1 MYILIFVLPWIYILY
16 LGISSKIK
24 IEKLKKEKSQML
36 DEIIER
42 DCEIKHLR
50 EHIKNS

>member
-1 MYILIFVLPWIYILY
+1 MYNIVFVLLCIYILY
-16 LGISSKIK
+16 LLISFKVQIKNLKIK
-24 IEKLKKEKSQML
+24 NSEML

-42 DCEIKHLR
+42 DSLIKYLR

>member
-1 MYILIFVLPWIYILY
+1 MYNIVFVLLCIYILY
-16 LGISSKIK
+16 LFISFK
-24 IEKLKKEKSQML
+24 IEIENLKRKNSEML

-42 DCEIKHLR
+42 DYEIKHLK

>member
-1 MYILIFVLPWIYILY
+1 MYNIIFVLLCIYILY
-16 LGISSKIK
+16 LGISFT
-24 IEKLKKEKSQML
+24 IEIENLKRKNSEML

-42 DCEIKHLR
+42 DCLIKHLK

>member
-1 MYILIFVLPWIYILY
+1 MYILIFVLHWIYILY
-16 LGISSKIK
+16 LGISYQIK
-24 IEKLKKEKSQML
+24 IEKLEKENSEML

-42 DCEIKHLR
+42 DCEIKHLN